1 MCLHFSPPGSPEK
14 VGPEFVL
21 EVEVYCSVPADDP
34 PSSKPS
40 TPIKM
45 LRKFSKS
52 KVTIHIAHFCKSKVT
67 IHIAH
72 SCNQRE
78 TMQGTRPLYVNDLCN
93 SQWVGMYDMIAT

>member
-1 MCLHFSPPGSPEK
+1 MPPLLPPPASPEK

-52 KVTIHIAHFCKSKVT
+52 KVN

-72 SCNQRE
+72 SSNKRKY
-78 TMQGTRPLYVNDLCN
+78 TRSSFLQTKGN
-93 SQWVGMYDMIAT
+93 